1 MDTVTRTLLDGVCVP
16 VASVPDCVGLVE
28 AVTETAGEADDG
40 DRGCEDIGEVDG
52 TDILHLLS
60 RLNTP
65 ERSVGSNVCRQV
77 VQLLI
82 AWGSSDLI
90 IVQTQVVGFVRHD
103 GTWTRIS
110 VRSEEHGVAQVVQ
123 TCPNNGK

>member
-1 MDTVTRTLLDGVCVP
+1 MATVTTVVLDDGCVP
-16 VASVPDCVGLVE
+16 VASVPDCVGLVD
-28 AVTETAGEADDG
+28 AVAETAGEADDG
-40 DRGCEDIGEVDG
+40 DWGCEDIDEVDG
-52 TDILHLLS
+52 IDTLHWRS
-60 RLNTP
+60 RLKTP

-82 AWGSSDLI
+82 AWGSRDLI

-110 VRSEEHGVAQVVQ
+110 VKSEEHGVAQVVQ